1 MYNIMLLCISPL
13 EAESIKTRYALFR
26 QLPRAILHDL
36 FSCVPDVRTELVEA
50 AVFVSIHVDVTVRL
64 RALLEVVNPLVERP
78 CDVFA
83 SPIKAGTWLSQTFLR
98 ETFPSDVC
106 GYHNHLFDFL
116 RIAAS
121 NCYNTGG
128 FQTLHR
134 HRGQLRG
141 YPGFFQIRQEDGY
154 SKR

>member
-1 MYNIMLLCISPL
+1 MRHPGSVSPL

-78 CDVFA
+78 CD
-83 SPIKAGTWLSQTFLR
+83 LR
-98 ETFPSDVC
+98 LQLKPAR
-106 GYHNHLFDFL
+106 GYHKHSFERLSRAMFAVITTICSTF
-116 RIAAS
+116 
-121 NCYNTGG
+121 
-128 FQTLHR
+128 
-134 HRGQLRG
+134 
-141 YPGFFQIRQEDGY
+141 
-154 SKR
+154 